1 MSLVLRNM
9 GTVKDIV
16 HLRVTRDKSPTTN
29 IHSTSTPYLQPEGV
43 LNATSLLYQPSILA
57 TIAVVVQGR
66 SSFRGIPRRIRVGSQ
81 ITVGY
86 LFQSSDETGSI
97 FSDDDPLD
105 IIENDGNQNALQ
117 DKVKR
122 GQVVNDGTI
131 LGKQDLR
138 IPRVAGTYRVRAR
151 YSADGGYFQ
160 TDFSSPFTAF
170 VSDASTS
177 SPTQTIT
184 ETSRTSS
191 RETSEPPSTT
201 FIPFPTPPVSIDTT
215 GSQPSITSG
224 TATSSPVTNSATLAS
239 TSDAITSPT
248 NTASSNQCVF
258 SPLVAVLGSKL
269 FYSAK
274 NTSRGGIIAGGV
286 IAAITVVGLL
296 SFIFVRRYRKK
307 RGIGGGQTSVE
318 PYVLFE
324 PTQER
329 SRKVLRVSQELPQ
342 ATEAVIVI
350 ANQNQQPEG
359 GRTETSLRGAENR
372 VAPRDGQERGSIV
385 VVANQNQQPEGGKAE
400 TRKAENRVVPRDGQK
415 RKSIVVHH
423 EDSGWR
429 PVRTS
434 AMGPP
439 QPNDTRVIDLPP
451 DYDAAR

>member
-1 MSLVLRNM
+1 M
-9 GTVKDIV
+9 
-16 HLRVTRDKSPTTN
+16 
-29 IHSTSTPYLQPEGV
+29 
-43 LNATSLLYQPSILA
+43 LLPHPPHKLW
-57 TIAVVVQGR
+57 
-66 SSFRGIPRRIRVGSQ
+66 
-81 ITVGY
+81 
-86 LFQSSDETGSI
+86 
-97 FSDDDPLD
+97 
-105 IIENDGNQNALQ
+105 
-117 DKVKR
+117 
-122 GQVVNDGTI
+122 
-131 LGKQDLR
+131 
-138 IPRVAGTYRVRAR
+138 
-151 YSADGGYFQ
+151 
-160 TDFSSPFTAF
+160 
-170 VSDASTS
+170 
-177 SPTQTIT
+177 
-184 ETSRTSS
+184 
-191 RETSEPPSTT
+191 ETSEPPSTT

-248 NTASSNQCVF
+248 NTASSNH
-258 SPLVAVLGSKL
+258 
-269 FYSAK
+269 AK